1 MFKKTLIGIALGLAI
16 VTVGIYVWGRSVLG
30 RDAVRHA
37 VAAQMSQAL
46 GQPVTLGGIRASVF
60 PRVAVT
66 FTDVAIGNPVHVEA
80 RELHLEAALRALLSR
95 RIEDARVRLTGAR
108 VHLPL
113 PAFTLGGSSSDGSA
127 TREAG
132 GAKPPLEVI
141 SVRDVVFEDVEIL
154 SGGRSVRG
162 NVTLVPGADGVE
174 IRKADL
180 AADGETLSVTGRITD
195 LAGPAGEVTVTA
207 TSLAFDRLLVFAMDF
222 ARPVAAESSTPAKPE
237 GSAPSSP
244 SVPTPSAS
252 VPPAPTS
259 STPTVTTGTMNLIV
273 NLQADRVTFGTL
285 ALEALSGRTHIT
297 PSLVTVSP
305 VRFGVFGGR
314 YDGALTFTLERDPA
328 FRINAA
334 VTDVDVGSV
343 LTFLDGGD
351 AISGTLSGHVDIH
364 GRGLH
369 PAAIERS
376 AVGTTR
382 VDVRNGVVKRL
393 GLVSRVVRA
402 GSMRANA
409 DLDVS
414 SGTRMPDEPFSNMS
428 ATFVVGNGRILT
440 DDLQFRSDSLDLSAS
455 GSVALNGQTISLVG
469 DVRLSEALTR
479 DAGRDLVRYTQKDG
493 RVTVP
498 ISIDG
503 TLDAPR
509 VRIDLAKATERAIVN
524 RANEELKQQLREGFG
539 RVFGR

>member
-1 MFKKTLIGIALGLAI
+1 
-16 VTVGIYVWGRSVLG
+16 VV
-30 RDAVRHA
+30 
-37 VAAQMSQAL
+37 
-46 GQPVTLGGIRASVF
+46 
-60 PRVAVT
+60 
-66 FTDVAIGNPVHVEA
+66 
-80 RELHLEAALRALLSR
+80 
-95 RIEDARVRLTGAR
+95 
-108 VHLPL
+108 
-113 PAFTLGGSSSDGSA
+113 
-127 TREAG
+127 
-132 GAKPPLEVI
+132 

-162 NVTLVPGADGVE
+162 DVTLVPDADGVE
-174 IRKADL
+174 ISKADL

-222 ARPVAAESSTPAKPE
+222 VRPAAAESSTPAKPE
-237 GSAPSSP
+237 GPAVPSP
-244 SVPTPSAS
+244 SVPTPT
-252 VPPAPTS
+252 VPEPPAPTPPA
-259 STPTVTTGTMNLIV
+259 PTVTTGTMNLIV

-334 VTDVDVGSV
+334 VADVDVGSV

-351 AISGTLSGHVDIH
+351 AISGTLSGNVDIH
-364 GRGLH
+364 GRGLQ
-369 PAAIERS
+369 PASIERT
-376 AVGTTR
+376 AAGTAR
-382 VDVRNGVVKRL
+382 VAVRNGVVKRL

-409 DLDVS
+409 DVDVP
-414 SGTRMPDEPFSNMS
+414 SGTGMPDEPFSNLS
-428 ATFVVGNGRILT
+428 ATFAVGNGRILSH
-440 DDLQFRSDSLDLSAS
+440 DLLFRSDSLDLSAS
-455 GSVALNGQTISLVG
+455 GSVALNGEAMSLAG
-469 DVRLSEALTR
+469 DVRLSQALTR

-493 RVTVP
+493 RVTIP

-503 TLDAPR
+503 SLDAPR
-509 VRIDLAKATERAIVN
+509 VRVDLAKATERAIIN
-524 RANEELKQQLREGFG
+524 RANEELKEQLREGFG